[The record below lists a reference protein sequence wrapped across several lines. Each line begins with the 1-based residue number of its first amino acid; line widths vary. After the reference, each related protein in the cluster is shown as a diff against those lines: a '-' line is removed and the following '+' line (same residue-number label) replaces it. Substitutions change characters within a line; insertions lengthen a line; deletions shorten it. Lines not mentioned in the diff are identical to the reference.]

1 MNNNGGE
8 ISNSRELEFVLFCI
22 ENISLRLNID
32 ARPVYNALSKKSD
45 ILSGYIV
52 LEYESLH
59 RVSDMHCMS
68 DLYLAK
74 ELDMEYCDTFSEKNF
89 FLLPDFR
96 RVLSSAKII
105 SKEHIY
111 CNHPTPISQYLKYF
125 CNNLV
130 RVSQK
135 NIYIISFI
143 L

>member
-1 MNNNGGE
+1 
-8 ISNSRELEFVLFCI
+8 
-22 ENISLRLNID
+22 
-32 ARPVYNALSKKSD
+32 
-45 ILSGYIV
+45 
-52 LEYESLH
+52 
-59 RVSDMHCMS
+59 MHCMS

-74 ELDMEYCDTFSEKNF
+74 ELDMEYRDTFSEENL

-111 CNHPTPISQYLKYF
+111 CNHPTRISQYLKYF